1 MLFEIPIIVVL
12 LQSIPEGFFIV
23 VIGTKLYNIH
33 VDFKRAAIIAMVYGI
48 FAYLFR
54 IIFTIFGLHTLF
66 SVILLVMLVR
76 IITGIPIFHSLA
88 SILSSTLLIGVLQGL
103 TVPVIL
109 WLVGIPFQQLSMYPW
124 INIAVSIPI
133 FLILVVIYYVLHRRG
148 LYLYNL

>member
-1 MLFEIPIIVVL
+1 M
-12 LQSIPEGFFIV
+12 

-33 VDFKRAAIIAMVYGI
+33 VDFRGNIIAMVYGI

-76 IITGIPIFHSLA
+76 IITGIY
-88 SILSSTLLIGVLQGL
+88 LSFSGIHTFVHIAYRSPAGL

-109 WLVGIPFQQLSMYPW
+109 WLVVFLHPCPW

-148 LYLYNL
+148 LYLYNLGDKGETNARDK